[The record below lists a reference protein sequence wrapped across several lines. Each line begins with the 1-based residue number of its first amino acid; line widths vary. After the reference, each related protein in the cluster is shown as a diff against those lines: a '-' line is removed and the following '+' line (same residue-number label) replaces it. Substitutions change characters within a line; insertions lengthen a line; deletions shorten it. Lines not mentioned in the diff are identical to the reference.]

1 MKIGQSIPAT
11 VVSNKCSSEKKSHIF
26 LILNQ
31 KLKMV
36 KFSEEGTPK
45 AETGQKLSRKLG
57 LLHQTVS
64 HIANVKE
71 KFFS

>member
-1 MKIGQSIPAT
+1 MA
-11 VVSNKCSSEKKSHIF
+11 SNKGSSEKKSHMF

-36 KFSEEGTPK
+36 KFSEEETPK
-45 AETGQKLSRKLG
+45 AETGQKLSWKLG

-64 HIANVKE
+64 HIANAKE